1 MRIAFYAP
9 MKPPNHPI
17 PSGDRRM
24 ARLMIK
30 ALRRSGHQVSV
41 ASRLRSYDGQG
52 DAHRQEILRRRAKR
66 VTRAYLARANAPR
79 PNNELP
85 PDLWFTYH
93 LYHKAP
99 DLLGPTIARALS
111 IPYVVAEA
119 SFAPKQANGP
129 WKGSHLDVG
138 DALRQAAQ
146 IIVLNPDD
154 AACVRAHVEDS
165 SRLKPLAPF
174 MDTGPARAAAK
185 NRNAHRDALAKKY
198 NLDRTKPWLAT
209 VAMMRPGDKFASYQ
223 ALARIVASL
232 HDIPFHF
239 LIAGDGPAR
248 AAIVDEFKN
257 DPRIHWLGAASP
269 NDVDALNAAADIVVW
284 PAIREAY
291 GMAMLEAQAAGTPV
305 VAGGAPGVRQ
315 IVAHEETGLIAPMD
329 PTTLEVDMTQAIRD
343 LLGDPQRR
351 NAMSAAALIRTRTDH
366 DIESAAQHLNQI
378 ILEAA

>member
-9 MKPPNHPI
+9 LKPPNHPI

-24 ARLMIK
+24 ARLLIK
-30 ALRRSGHQVSV
+30 ALRRAGHGVSV

-52 DAHRQEILRRRAKR
+52 RARQQDIIRRRAKR
-66 VTRAYLARANAPR
+66 VVRSYLARPEYSQRGDALR
-79 PNNELP
+79 

-99 DLLGPTIARALS
+99 DLLGPAIARALS

-129 WKGSHLDVG
+129 WRKSHGEVG
-138 DALRQAAQ
+138 DALRQAAK

-154 AACVRAHVEDS
+154 AACVSAHIKDE
-165 SRLKPLAPF
+165 SRLAPLAPF
-174 MDTGPARAAAK
+174 IDTGPARAAAK
-185 NRNAHRDALAKKY
+185 NRDAHRDALAKKH
-198 NLDRTKPWLAT
+198 NLDPTKPWLAT

-223 ALARIVASL
+223 ALARIVGL
-232 HDIPFHF
+232 LKDEPFHL

-248 AAIVDEFKN
+248 AAIVGEFKN
-257 DPRIHWLGAASP
+257 DSRLHWLGAASP
-269 NDVDALNAAADIVVW
+269 HEVDALNATADLVVW

-315 IVAHEETGLIAPMD
+315 IVAHGETGLIAPMD
-329 PTTLEVDMTQAIRD
+329 PATLEGDMAQNIRA
-343 LLGDPQRR
+343 LLRDTQRR
-351 NAMSAAALIRTRTDH
+351 NAMGAAALIRTRSHH
-366 DIESAAQHLNQI
+366 DIDAAAQHINQI
-378 ILEAA
+378 IMEAA